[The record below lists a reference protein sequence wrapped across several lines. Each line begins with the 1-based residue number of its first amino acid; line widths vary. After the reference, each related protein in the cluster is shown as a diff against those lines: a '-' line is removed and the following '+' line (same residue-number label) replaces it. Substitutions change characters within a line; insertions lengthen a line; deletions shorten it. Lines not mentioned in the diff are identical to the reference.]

1 METCYICGKNHSHT
15 VCVDKF
21 TTNLRKHLDYR
32 SYLYV
37 VSRIKQWN
45 RGDINRYLT
54 IGFIYK
60 HLAFHN
66 NDLANQFMRIAH
78 TTIDFLYLYDSNL
91 DLGSYKYP

>member
-15 VCVDKF
+15 VCVDEF
-21 TTNLRKHLDYR
+21 TINLRKHLDYR

-37 VSRIKQWN
+37 VSRIKQWS
-45 RGDINRYLT
+45 RGDINKYLT

-66 NDLANQFMRIAH
+66 NDLANQFMKIAN
-78 TTIDFLYLYDSNL
+78 TPMDFMYLYDRDL
-91 DLGSYKYP
+91 DLGTYEYP